1 MCLFTVFIDERE
13 ICVSSQHVGPGEVW
27 FASPGRFP
35 GEKMVQNGAPAGTAN
50 PGAGDAFCIVPRQS
64 VTSVGP
70 CEVPRVGG
78 KQHCGQ
84 GAMGTGSGKPGPKA
98 RRHLASLGDF
108 FPSSLGRGEAL
119 PRQSGVSRKKKS
131 LKS

>member
-27 FASPGRFP
+27 FASSGRFP

-50 PGAGDAFCIVPRQS
+50 PGARDAFCIVPRQS

-70 CEVPRVGG
+70 CELPRVGG

-84 GAMGTGSGKPGPKA
+84 GAMGTGSGSLAPRPGDIWP
-98 RRHLASLGDF
+98 HLVIF
-108 FPSSLGRGEAL
+108 FPAAWEEERLFPGSQESLER
-119 PRQSGVSRKKKS
+119 RNH
-131 LKS
+131 